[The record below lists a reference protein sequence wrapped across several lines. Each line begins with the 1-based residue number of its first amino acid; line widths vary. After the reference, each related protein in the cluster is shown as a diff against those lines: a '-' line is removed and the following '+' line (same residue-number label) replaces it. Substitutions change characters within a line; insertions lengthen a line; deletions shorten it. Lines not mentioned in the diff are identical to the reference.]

1 MMHWW
6 LAPVVLLVLVSGARA
21 EQKQAML
28 HRVVVLVTGGP
39 TLIPPQLRGLRDG
52 LEEAGYIEGKNL
64 AIDLLQGEDYKSLD
78 ASLKRLMHHRIDAIV
93 TASAAETSIAR
104 GITNEIPII
113 FMPAGNPVALGFV
126 KSLSKPG
133 TNLTG
138 LTFFRDFEDTGKQLQ
153 VFKQVVPAL
162 RKVTTFYDGRKE
174 NVFSSSSLEALKRV
188 AAHLGIQLSEKPV
201 ASISEAERAIKLLP
215 RTTTSGVFLI
225 CGPMFRSLEKIAAI
239 AVQKRLPLFGC
250 AASQVAEENVLLTY
264 APDLYNMGYRGAWYV
279 DRILKGAKPQDLP
292 VENPAKFELT
302 INLKTANEIGLTIPP
317 DVLML
322 ADRVF
327 Q

>member
-1 MMHWW
+1 MKHWW
-6 LAPVVLLVLVSGARA
+6 LPPVVLMVLVSGALA
-21 EQKQAML
+21 EQKQL
-28 HRVVVLVTGGP
+28 KLYRVAVLVAGGP
-39 TLIPPQLRGLRDG
+39 TLIPPQLRGLRAG
-52 LEEAGYIEGKNL
+52 LEEAGYTEGKNL
-64 AIDLLQGEDYKSLD
+64 TLDLLQDEDYQKLR
-78 ASLKRLMHHRIDAIV
+78 ASLKVLLHQKVDVIV
-93 TASAAETSIAR
+93 TTSGAETAVAKEA
-104 GITNEIPII
+104 TQEIPIVFI
-113 FMPAGNPVALGFV
+113 PAADPVGLGFV
-126 KSLSKPG
+126 KSLSKPR

-162 RKVTTFYDGRKE
+162 RKVATVYDGRKE
-174 NVFSSSSLEALKRV
+174 NLLNAPSLEAVRKV
-188 AAHLGIQLSEKPV
+188 ATHLTIQLIEKPV
-201 ASISEAERAIKLLP
+201 TSISEAEQEVRLLTK
-215 RTTTSGVFLI
+215 TTASGVFLI

-250 AASQVAEENVLLTY
+250 AASQVAEESVLLTY

-279 DRILKGAKPQDLP
+279 DRILRGAKPQELP
-292 VENPAKFELT
+292 IENPATFELA
-302 INLKTANEIGLTIPP
+302 INLKTAKEMGLTIPP